1 MSLKELIE
9 NKYGSVDKM
18 IKTTNTEISR
28 SYLYQ
33 LINEEMPNPSLNTA
47 KELLTLLDLNTLE
60 ELMDIL
66 NADKEV

>member
-1 MSLKELIE
+1 
-9 NKYGSVDKM
+9 
-18 IKTTNTEISR
+18 
-28 SYLYQ
+28 
-33 LINEEMPNPSLNTA
+33 MPNPSLNTA

>member
-18 IKTTNTEISR
+18 ISATNTEISR

-33 LINEEMPNPSLNTA
+33 LINEETPNPSLNTA

-66 NADKEV
+66 NANKKV